1 MHRYLLTLLLA
12 TLFAASAWSQD
23 SESGEDED
31 SADTPAE
38 TEDDSD
44 LDEQGFA
51 DDEDDD
57 FVPSEDISTDQS
69 IAFPTDI

>member
-12 TLFAASAWSQD
+12 SLFAASAWSQD

-44 LDEQGFA
+44 LDEQGFVN
-51 DDEDDD
+51 DEDDD
-57 FVPSEDISTDQS
+57 FIPSEDISTDQS

>member
-1 MHRYLLTLLLA
+1 MHRYLFTLLLA

-23 SESGEDED
+23 SESGEHQD
-31 SADTPAE
+31 SADTPAQ

-51 DDEDDD
+51 NDEDDD
-57 FVPSEDISTDQS
+57 FIPSEDISTDQS